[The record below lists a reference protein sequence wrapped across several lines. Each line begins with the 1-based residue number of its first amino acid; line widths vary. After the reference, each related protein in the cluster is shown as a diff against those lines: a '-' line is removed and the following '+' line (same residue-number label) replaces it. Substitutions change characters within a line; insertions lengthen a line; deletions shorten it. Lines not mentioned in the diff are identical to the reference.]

1 MASCVLDTGLGGG
14 ITAGSDID
22 GPCFCGHKSVG
33 KIGLNWV
40 ITPGVDV
47 QQSASED
54 WSVTECILLSAVCKV
69 LWN

>member
-40 ITPGVDV
+40 ITPGVGV

-54 WSVTECILLSAVCKV
+54 
-69 LWN
+69 